1 MDYMY
6 SPCYLTL
13 ALSPGNNACRNWVVR
28 QTKAIITVDL
38 MVREN
43 DSNIRFLMP
52 HYLHK

>member
-1 MDYMY
+1 MPKLG
-6 SPCYLTL
+6 S
-13 ALSPGNNACRNWVVR
+13 AA
-28 QTKAIITVDL
+28 TKVIITVDL